1 MIHQKIEEK
10 FKPKRVRFCP
20 RLHEAYE
27 SKEALQLLFDELK
40 RAPKQSEVIMRILS
54 LNPKE
59 RLWQKVDELKSDSD
73 IKSSTIK
80 VLIDKD
86 ILEESYQEVFRELY
100 PGKELLEEKKEL
112 SKAQTLAL
120 DKIMI
125 SFKEKQVVLFEGV
138 TSSGKTEVYIKLIE
152 EQLGQN
158 KQVLYLV
165 LKYHLL
171 HKLSID

>member
-1 MIHQKIEEK
+1 M
-10 FKPKRVRFCP
+10 
-20 RLHEAYE
+20 
-27 SKEALQLLFDELK
+27 
-40 RAPKQSEVIMRILS
+40 
-54 LNPKE
+54 
-59 RLWQKVDELKSDSD
+59 
-73 IKSSTIK
+73 
-80 VLIDKD
+80 
-86 ILEESYQEVFRELY
+86 
-100 PGKELLEEKKEL
+100 EEKKEL

-165 LKYHLL
+165 PEISLTP
-171 HKLSID
+171 